1 MIKKTAL
8 IFFLL
13 FLVLTSVVSAQD
25 LTVKIAVMGSGSP
38 VYFWWGHI
46 GLIIENASSG
56 QSRFYDWGLFSFNSD
71 NFLKNFIF
79 GRLLYSCGVSRTEYN
94 INAYKRNNRSIKI
107 YTLDFPQET
116 ILKILNFAEN
126 NVLPENRDYY
136 YHIFDDNCSTRI
148 RDIIDLATE
157 GQFSARYKNEA
168 SAFTLRDHV
177 RRRTWFSPVVDWFLN
192 FLMGQNIDS
201 PITVWD
207 DMFAP
212 AEVGKRIEDFFYTD
226 INGVRRKL
234 VTSEEMVF
242 ESTGRPAVLDAPRAQ
257 WPYQLTFGVLLA
269 LIFCFFF
276 YLQSKKIKAGA
287 VLAGLSVSICGLI
300 FGLCASL
307 MYFLSIFTN
316 HDYTY
321 NNANMILATPLL
333 LVTVPLGIC
342 YFASKNKYKYLKYNL
357 LIRIIW
363 LLCAIGIFISMLIKL
378 LPVFYQDNLPDQL
391 LMLPVALIF
400 SLHPFGLKE
409 ILDKFFP
416 KRAQTLP
423 RKKGAVH
430 GKQ

>member
-1 MIKKTAL
+1 MIKKILL
-8 IFFLL
+8 IILLL
-13 FLVLTSVVSAQD
+13 FFTGTSFVFSQD
-25 LTVKIAVMGSGSP
+25 YQIKLAVMGAGSP

-46 GLIIENASSG
+46 GLIIENTSTG

-71 NFLKNFIF
+71 NFIKNFIF
-79 GRLLYSCGVSRTEYN
+79 GRLLYSCGVSSTEYN
-94 INAYKRNNRSIKI
+94 IEVYKYYNRSVKI

-116 ILKILNFAEN
+116 IMKVLDFAEN

-168 SAFTLRDHV
+168 SVFTLRDHV
-177 RRRTWFSPVVDWFLN
+177 RRRAWFSPVVEWFLN

-212 AEVGKRIEDFFYTD
+212 AEVGKNIEDFYYYD
-226 INGVRRKL
+226 INGIRRKL
-234 VTSEEMVF
+234 VTSSEVVF
-242 ESTGRPAVLDAPRAQ
+242 ESAGRLAVLDAPRAQ
-257 WPYQLTFGVLLA
+257 WRYQLAFGIFLA
-269 LIFCFFF
+269 LIFCLFF
-276 YLQSKKIKAGA
+276 YLQSKNIKAGK
-287 VLAGLSVSICGLI
+287 VLAGVSVSICGII
-300 FGLCASL
+300 FGVCGALL
-307 MYFLSIFTN
+307 YFLAIFTN

-321 NNANMILATPLL
+321 NNANMIFATPLL
-333 LVTVPLGIC
+333 LVTVPLGIG
-342 YFASKNKYKYLKYNL
+342 YFAAKDKFKYLKYNL

-363 LLCAIGIFISMLIKL
+363 LLCAIGIIISMLIKL
-378 LPVFYQDNLPDQL
+378 LPFFYQDNLPDQL
-391 LMLPVALIF
+391 LLLPVALVF

-409 ILDKFFP
+409 VLDKFSP
-416 KRAQTLP
+416 KRARNFQ
-423 RKKGAVH
+423 RKKGGAR